1 MAKREEL
8 GLNNRKSTSGGG
20 QPPVS
25 VVRKKMLSVRSA
37 EGKSYYEVVHRALR
51 EAIIRGILP
60 IGKTLVTVSLAQE
73 MGVSRTP
80 VRDALSRLEALGL
93 VRRDGRSYAVIGLTP
108 EDVDQI
114 AFVRRLLESTAAEL
128 AATRISG
135 SEIAFLQSL
144 ATGMYQAVEG
154 GDPGTYRSLH
164 RSFHAQIVSCAR
176 NVYLARTL
184 DSIMDFVDLVWEA
197 TIPTQQQHVLG
208 EAQHRQIIDALRAH
222 DARAASQA
230 VAGHIEKGMRLIK
243 LALERKQ
250 AGRTDLRGVMEI
262 VTGG

>member
-184 DSIMDFVDLVWEA
+184 D
-197 TIPTQQQHVLG
+197 
-208 EAQHRQIIDALRAH
+208 
-222 DARAASQA
+222 
-230 VAGHIEKGMRLIK
+230 
-243 LALERKQ
+243 
-250 AGRTDLRGVMEI
+250 
-262 VTGG
+262 